1 MEAPTLLPL
10 LLLLAVKMGR
20 FFESVGNFFTGG
32 DNIPWCDRDII
43 AISPLSNNRKAVVL
57 WNWQGYQATIT
68 AQWSS
73 IGLASSTVVIARD
86 LWAVCL
92 LS

>member
-1 MEAPTLLPL
+1 MPD
-10 LLLLAVKMGR
+10 
-20 FFESVGNFFTGG
+20 FTFVE
-32 DNIPWCDRDII
+32 NVTH
-43 AISPLSNNRKAVVL
+43 ANISPLSNNRKAVVL

-86 LWAVCL
+86 LWTVCL